1 MMIMMTM
8 VKTEFIKDQFVFLG
22 DKKKNK
28 QITACLSSHSY
39 QIVQ

>member
-22 DKKKNK
+22 DKKKTSK
-28 QITACLSSHSY
+28 LLH
-39 QIVQ
+39 V